1 MKSEKNTLMLS
12 ASGAL
17 FFAVLG
23 VVWGIVIDSSMIV
36 FDGLYSLI
44 SLFLS
49 ILAIFITGY
58 ISKNDFEKFPFGK
71 RVLEPITVAFNSIV
85 LTVMCSI
92 TFINSA
98 KEILTGGKAVD
109 AELALGYSI
118 ISILG
123 CLIVYRTLARN
134 NKKICSDIIKAE
146 SNQWLMDTLVSV
158 AVLVGFLICTILN
171 KTSLAYLSKY
181 IDPLMVVITSAI
193 FIRVPITTLIKSF
206 KEILNRNA
214 DKDIN
219 DEIYTIVKDVEK
231 EYNFEDS
238 ITRVSKIGKELRI
251 EIDFVFNEQSKLNK
265 LEEMD
270 KVREYVY
277 RSMSNIQLDK
287 WLNVNFTGDK
297 KWAIYLEHKIIQM
310 IKKM

>member
-297 KWAIYLEHKIIQM
+297 KWAI
-310 IKKM
+310 

>member
-71 RVLEPITVAFNSIV
+71 RVLEPLTVAFNSIV

-98 KEILTGGKAVD
+98 KEILRGGKAVD

-123 CLIVYRTLARN
+123 CLIVYRVLARN

-270 KVREYVY
+270 NVREYVY
-277 RSMSNIQLDK
+277 NSMSDIELDK

-297 KWAIYLEHKIIQM
+297 KWAI
-310 IKKM
+310 

>member
-123 CLIVYRTLARN
+123 CLIVYRVLARN

-158 AVLVGFLICTILN
+158 AVLVGFLICTILD

-270 KVREYVY
+270 NVREYVY

-297 KWAIYLEHKIIQM
+297 KWAI
-310 IKKM
+310 

>member
-23 VVWGIVIDSSMIV
+23 VVWGIVIDSNMIV

-158 AVLVGFLICTILN
+158 AVLIGFLICTILN

-297 KWAIYLEHKIIQM
+297 KWAI
-310 IKKM
+310 

>member
-12 ASGAL
+12 AFGAL
-17 FFAVLG
+17 FFAILG

-71 RVLEPITVAFNSIV
+71 RVLEPLTVAFNSIV
-85 LTVMCSI
+85 LTIMCSI

-118 ISILG
+118 ISIAG
-123 CLIVYRTLARN
+123 CMIVYRVLARN

-158 AVLVGFLICTILN
+158 AVLVGFLICTILD

-270 KVREYVY
+270 NVREYVY
-277 RSMSNIQLDK
+277 RSMSDIQLDK

-297 KWAIYLEHKIIQM
+297 KWAI
-310 IKKM
+310 

>member
-1 MKSEKNTLMLS
+1 MKSEKNMLALS
-12 ASGAL
+12 AIGAL

-23 VVWGIVIDSSMIV
+23 VAWGIIIDSSMII

-49 ILAIFITGY
+49 VLAICVTRY
-58 ISKNDFEKFPFGK
+58 INKSDFEKFPFGK
-71 RVLEPITVAFNSIV
+71 WVLEPITVVFNSIV
-85 LTVMCSI
+85 LTIMCVI
-92 TFINSA
+92 NFVNSA
-98 KEILTGGKAVD
+98 KEILAGGKVVD
-109 AELALGYSI
+109 ADLALGYSI

-123 CLIVYRTLARN
+123 CLLVYRILAKN
-134 NKKICSDIIKAE
+134 NKEVASGIVGAE
-146 SNQWLMDTLVSV
+146 INQWLMDTLVSV
-158 AVLVGFLICTILN
+158 AVLVGFLICIILN
-171 KTSLAYLSKY
+171 KTSLAYFSKY
-181 IDPLMVVITSAI
+181 IDPLMVLITSSI
-193 FIRVPITTLIKSF
+193 FIKVPVTTLIKNF

-251 EIDFVFNEQSKLNK
+251 EIDFVFNEKSKLNK

-270 KVREYVY
+270 NVREYVY
-277 RSMSNIQLDK
+277 SNISNIKLDK

-297 KWAIYLEHKIIQM
+297 KWAV
-310 IKKM
+310 

>member
-118 ISILG
+118 ISIAG
-123 CLIVYRTLARN
+123 CMIVYRVLARN

-158 AVLVGFLICTILN
+158 AVLVGFLICTILD

-270 KVREYVY
+270 NVREYVY
-277 RSMSNIQLDK
+277 RSMSDIQLDK
-287 WLNVNFTGDK
+287 WLNVNFTGNK
-297 KWAIYLEHKIIQM
+297 KWAI
-310 IKKM
+310 